1 MRSVINHPVFEEVGS
16 LIEINDLRNQYL
28 DKLLE
33 AQELYLE
40 LQIRN
45 SRVFIIKSPDQR
57 AGYFL
62 LGDSTTL
69 LEYYVTQNNLDQAD
83 TLFGMII
90 EKFSIQKVLCKSF
103 DHTLLS
109 SCVGF
114 QKKVNVLGI
123 LFREHEEKTAHPI
136 PEFITVRL
144 ANAMD
149 ERLIIR
155 INEEIFEH
163 DEEVREYVRKE
174 QIFLF
179 ENDKEII
186 GFGIFARVI
195 KGRPEF
201 DIGMLVDRKYR
212 RRGYGE
218 FIIRYLANH
227 CQQNGWRAIC
237 GCAIENERSR
247 RCLENAGFISRY
259 RLLEFV
265 I

>member
-1 MRSVINHPVFEEVGS
+1 MDHPVFEEIGS
-16 LIEINDLRNQYL
+16 LKEINDLRNQYL
-28 DKLLE
+28 DNLLE

-40 LQIRN
+40 LQVRN
-45 SRVFIIKSPDQR
+45 SRVFVINYPDQR
-57 AGYFL
+57 VGYFL
-62 LGDSTTL
+62 LGGSTTL
-69 LEYYVTQNNLDQAD
+69 LEYYVTQDHLDQAD
-83 TLFGMII
+83 ILLGMII
-90 EKFSIQKVLCKSF
+90 QKVSIQKVLCKSF

-109 SCVGF
+109 CCAGF
-114 QKKVNVLGI
+114 QKRVNVLGI
-123 LFREHEEKTAHPI
+123 LFREQVEKAACSMT
-136 PEFITVRL
+136 EVITVRL

-149 ERLIIR
+149 EQLIIR

-163 DEEVREYVRKE
+163 DEEVSEYIRKE

-179 ENDKEII
+179 ENGGEFI

-195 KGRPEF
+195 EGRPEF

-218 FIIRYLANH
+218 FIIRYLADH
-227 CQQNGWRAIC
+227 CRQNGWRPIC
-237 GCAIENERSR
+237 GCAIENAGSR

-259 RLLEFV
+259 RLLELV

>member
-1 MRSVINHPVFEEVGS
+1 MREHTVFEEIGS
-16 LIEINDLRNQYL
+16 LNEINDLRNQYFDNL
-28 DKLLE
+28 AK

-40 LQIRN
+40 LMIGN
-45 SRVFIIKSPDQR
+45 SRVYVIKSRDQR

-69 LEYYVTQNNLDQAD
+69 LEYYVTQDHLDQAD
-83 TLFGMII
+83 ILLGRII
-90 EKFSIQKVLCKSF
+90 QKFSIQRVLCKSF

-109 SCVGF
+109 CCAGF
-114 QKKVNVLGI
+114 QKRVNVLGI
-123 LFREHEEKTAHPI
+123 LFREQVEKEAARPMT
-136 PEFITVRL
+136 EVITVRL

-149 ERLIIR
+149 EQLIIR

-163 DEEVREYVRKE
+163 DEEVSDYIRKE

-179 ENDKEII
+179 ENGGEFI

-195 KGRPEF
+195 EGRPEF

-227 CQQNGWRAIC
+227 CRQNGWYPIC
-237 GCAIENERSR
+237 GCAIENVGSR